1 MQTETVVGGD
11 ISVQVLEAT
20 RQLEPWSGLGK
31 ALGEEAP
38 VASGP
43 WPFGATAVF
52 SMAGP
57 YQILELTLSFTSGE
71 KLHYR
76 ATTWGLGFGAGVSA
90 GGGVSSYSPA
100 DLVGATG
107 ASIVVT
113 PGITGAVAI
122 TFWKGWWPCATF
134 VGAALAGGFGGVG
147 GGNGEFKKL

>member
-11 ISVQVLEAT
+11 VSVQVLEAT
-20 RQLEPWSGLGK
+20 RQLEAWSALGK

-38 VASGP
+38 VATGV

-52 SMAGP
+52 AMVGP
-57 YQILELTLSFTSGE
+57 YQILDLTLQFTSGE

-76 ATTWGLGFGAGVSA
+76 ATTWGLGFGGGVSA
-90 GGGVSSYSPA
+90 GGGTSSYSPA

-113 PGITGAVAI
+113 PGIGGAVTI
-122 TFWKGWWPCATF
+122 NFWKGWWPCAVF
-134 VGAALAGGFGGVG
+134 VGAAIGGGGVG